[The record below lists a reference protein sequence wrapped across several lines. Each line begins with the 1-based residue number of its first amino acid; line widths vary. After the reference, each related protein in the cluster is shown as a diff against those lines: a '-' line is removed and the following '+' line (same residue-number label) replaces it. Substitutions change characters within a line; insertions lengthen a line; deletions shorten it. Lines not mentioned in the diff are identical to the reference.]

1 MSASDPLKKR
11 STKPRSGARG
21 TLARI
26 ARLWDRVER
35 TLVGL
40 LGAAALL
47 IAVVQVFGRYIDPAG
62 AITWAEEVIVYI
74 AVWAVMIIASQ
85 LVRADGHVR
94 PDLVLRLL
102 RPGAQRW
109 VEMCNCLV
117 AIAFTFGMVWY
128 GWQVVDTAQM
138 LDQRSS
144 SDLQFPLWI
153 YYAALPT
160 GGLLMLIRYVIRL
173 LRYAFLFDPA
183 TMSVGHSILHEAPPE
198 LTRHLTEQI
207 TDQLVE

>member
-1 MSASDPLKKR
+1 MLVPDPASNPIGGHTD
-11 STKPRSGARG
+11 ARAA
-21 TLARI
+21 LVRI
-26 ARLWDRVER
+26 GLVWDRVER

-47 IAVVQVFGRYIDPAG
+47 IAAVQVFGRYINPAG

-74 AVWAVMIIASQ
+74 AVWAVMIAASQ
-85 LVRADGHVR
+85 LVRRDGHVR

-102 RPGAQRW
+102 RPGTQRW
-109 VEMCNCLV
+109 LEMFNCVV
-117 AIAFTFGMVWY
+117 AIVFTFGMVWY
-128 GWQVVDTAQM
+128 GWQVVDTAKM

-144 SDLQFPLWI
+144 SDLQFPIWI

-183 TMSVGHSILHEAPPE
+183 TMTVGPAIEHELSPE
-198 LTRHLTEQI
+198 LAQHLHR
-207 TDQLVE
+207 

>member
-1 MSASDPLKKR
+1 MSASDAQ
-11 STKPRSGARG
+11 GARG
-21 TLARI
+21 VFARI
-26 ARLWDRVER
+26 DRVWNRVER
-35 TLVGL
+35 TLVGV
-40 LGAAALL
+40 LGAVALL
-47 IAVVQVFGRYIDPAG
+47 IAVVQVIGRYITPAG

-74 AVWAVMIIASQ
+74 AVWAVMLAGSQ
-85 LVRADGHVR
+85 LVRRDGHVR

-102 RPGAQRW
+102 GPGAQRW
-109 VEMCNCLV
+109 VEMFNCLV

-153 YYAALPT
+153 YYMALPT

-183 TMSVGHSILHEAPPE
+183 TMSVGHALAIE
-198 LTRHLTEQI
+198 LPAALTQ
-207 TDQLVE
+207 QSVE

>member
-1 MSASDPLKKR
+1 M
-11 STKPRSGARG
+11 
-21 TLARI
+21 
-26 ARLWDRVER
+26 
-35 TLVGL
+35 VGI
-40 LGAAALL
+40 LGAVALL
-47 IAVVQVFGRYIDPAG
+47 IAVVQVFGRYIDPAH

-85 LVRADGHVR
+85 LVRGDGHVR

-128 GWQVVDTAQM
+128 GWQVVDTAHM

-144 SDLQFPLWI
+144 SDLQFPIWI